1 MGEQSQQEID
11 YVMKNMFRLDSD
23 GSGLV
28 SFVELVHLVLSRQ
41 TSYLQDIVLK
51 WVYKFSIKMAK
62 WNSEAKEKWPL
73 SNSKSS

>member
-1 MGEQSQQEID
+1 LGEQSQQEID

-51 WVYKFSIKMAK
+51 
-62 WNSEAKEKWPL
+62 
-73 SNSKSS
+73 